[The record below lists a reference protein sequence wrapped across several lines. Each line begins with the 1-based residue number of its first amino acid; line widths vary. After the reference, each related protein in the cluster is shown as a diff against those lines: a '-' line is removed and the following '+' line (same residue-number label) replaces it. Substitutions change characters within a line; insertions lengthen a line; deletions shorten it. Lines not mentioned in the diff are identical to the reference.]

1 MERPRAVM
9 GDRVYLDYAATT
21 PVDPAVADAMCEC
34 LRSTDVFANPSST
47 THAAG
52 RRAAEIVEHARRQV
66 ASLINAPP
74 AAIVWT
80 SGATEADNLALIG
93 AARFRAGRG
102 KHIVT
107 AVTEHPAVI
116 DSCRFL
122 ETEGYQVTYLR
133 PDHHGILDPAAVG
146 EAIRDDTIIVSIMHV
161 NNEIGVVQD
170 IDAIGTLCRERDV
183 LFHVDAAQSAGRLP
197 IDVREQPIDMLS
209 LSAHKI
215 HGPKGVGALYLNP
228 ERIRRVMPLLH
239 GGGQERGLRPG
250 TLPTHQ
256 LLGMG
261 LTFELAEAR
270 LAADVPRITALRDRL
285 WDRIGRV
292 RGVLLNGHPE
302 RRACHVL
309 SVSVIGVEGESLRFG
324 LRDLGI
330 SGGSACAS
338 ESGEPSAVLRNL
350 GRSDQLAQSTVR
362 FSIGRTTTEAEVNL
376 AAARFVETVARLRAL
391 VPTSESALA

>member
-1 MERPRAVM
+1 MV
-9 GDRVYLDYAATT
+9 DRMYLDYAATT
-21 PVDPAVADAMCEC
+21 PVDRAVADAMCAC
-34 LRSTDVFANPSST
+34 LRSTDAFANPSSA

-52 RRAAEIVEHARRQV
+52 RRAAEVVERARDQV
-66 ASLINAPP
+66 AGLINAAPS
-74 AAIVWT
+74 AIIWT

-93 AARFRAGRG
+93 AARFRAARG
-102 KHIVT
+102 KHLVT
-107 AVTEHPAVI
+107 AVTEHPAVL

-122 ETEGYQVTYLR
+122 ETQGYEVTYLR
-133 PDHHGILDPAAVG
+133 PDHLGILDPEAVG
-146 EAIRDDTIIVSIMHV
+146 AAIRDDTIIVSIMHV

-170 IDAIGTLCRERDV
+170 IDAIGSLCGERDV

-197 IDVREQPIDMLS
+197 INVREQRIDMLS
-209 LSAHKI
+209 LSAHKM

-228 ERIRRVMPLLH
+228 DRIRRVAPLLH

-261 LTFELAEAR
+261 LAFELAAAR
-270 LAADVPRITALRDRL
+270 MAADTFRINALRDRL
-285 WDRIGRV
+285 WEEIGRV
-292 RGVLLNGHPE
+292 SGVLLNGHPE

-309 SVSVIGVEGESLRFG
+309 SVSVIGAEGESLRFG

-338 ESGEPSAVLRNL
+338 DSAEPSAVLRCL
-350 GRSDQLAQSTVR
+350 GRSDQLAYSTVR
-362 FSIGRTTTEAEVNL
+362 FSIGRTTTEAEVDF
-376 AAARFVETVARLRAL
+376 AATRFVDTVARLREL
-391 VPTSESALA
+391 VPVSKSALA